1 MQTKLPLN
9 LAQKNRRLV
18 RRLIFIVLLM
28 FGFGFA
34 LVPLYDVV
42 CKATGING
50 KMLLSPADASL
61 MQKEDLSRT
70 VTVEFTT
77 TMNENLPWEF
87 HPMHKQVTMHPG
99 GAIQTAYFAK
109 NLTNKTMTI
118 QAIPSISPGPAAK
131 HVKKLECFC
140 FTQQTL
146 KGGESA
152 EMPLKFILDPDLPS
166 DINTVSIS
174 YTLFDLT
181 EKQGG

>member
-1 MQTKLPLN
+1 MAINNNHSLK
-9 LAQKNRRLV
+9 QKNRRLV
-18 RRLIFIVLLM
+18 WRLVIITLFM

-34 LVPLYDVV
+34 LVPLYDVI

-50 KMLLSPADASL
+50 KMLLSPTEAASL
-61 MQKEDLSRT
+61 QKED
-70 VTVEFTT
+70 VTREVTIEFTT

-87 HPMHKQVTMHPG
+87 HPMHKQVSMHPG
-99 GAIQTAYFAK
+99 GVIHTAYFAK

-118 QAIPSISPGPAAK
+118 QAIPSIAPGPAAK
-131 HVKKLECFC
+131 HIKKLECFC

-152 EMPLKFILDPDLPS
+152 EMPLKFILDPDLPR
-166 DINTVSIS
+166 DIKTISIS

-181 EKQGG
+181 EKGG